1 MFKWLCMR
9 SLKEHWAQ
17 SSENKP
23 ARMSDAELTN
33 TPADA
38 GIPVRSATAERTRAH
53 RERRRPPAEP
63 VARSS
68 AARRMRNHQKR
79 RRSGLRCF
87 TVQVFEKEIDTL
99 IRKGLLEP
107 DARHNRYAVREAL
120 HKLLARTLGP
130 TPGWVTSESSYARPC
145 TAISMPRRMP
155 DRDR

>member
-53 RERRRPPAEP
+53 VSGGGRQQSRWPAHLPPDVCEIT
-63 VARSS
+63 RS
-68 AARRMRNHQKR
+68 ADDQ
-79 RRSGLRCF
+79 
-87 TVQVFEKEIDTL
+87 D
-99 IRKGLLEP
+99 
-107 DARHNRYAVREAL
+107 YAVSRSKYSKRKSIL
-120 HKLLARTLGP
+120 
-130 TPGWVTSESSYARPC
+130 
-145 TAISMPRRMP
+145 
-155 DRDR
+155 